1 MKEERPLCGFEGAL
15 VSETAPSLGVLTGF
29 LLLLLVLPS
38 LAKPPSLLNRF
49 SAQICLLPSLDQG
62 SVAALPPSKP

>member
-1 MKEERPLCGFEGAL
+1 MKEERPLCGFEGAR
-15 VSETAPSLGVLTGF
+15 VSETAPSLVLTGF
-29 LLLLLVLPS
+29 LLFLLVLPS
-38 LAKPPSLLNRF
+38 LAKHPSLLNQF